1 MKKIFLVFLVLTIAG
16 TAGYFWYQG
25 SAPKSERLYRTY
37 EKFTDSLDREQYAV
51 DLSYRDTF
59 DRELQN
65 HQDALAAAYLSER
78 RPDEAIVLLETLIDT
93 ANRPRYEHGN
103 RVPRNS
109 AQAGLV
115 ADYYKMLSDAY
126 GMKNDWKGKGRALK
140 LSMRYRAEAEQLRK
154 RE

>member
-1 MKKIFLVFLVLTIAG
+1 MKKLVLAFLVLAIVG
-16 TAGYFWYQG
+16 AGYFWFQK
-25 SAPKSERLYRTY
+25 AVPKSERLYGKFA
-37 EKFTDSLDREQYAV
+37 KFTISLERDRYAT

-59 DRELQN
+59 DRELQDL
-65 HQDALAAAYLSER
+65 QDALAAAYLNEKK
-78 RPDEAIVLLETLIDT
+78 PDEALVLLDTLIEN
-93 ANRPRYEHGN
+93 ANSPRYEHGN

-126 GMKNDWKGKGRALK
+126 GMKNDWKGRGQAMKM
-140 LSMRYRAEAEQLRK
+140 SMRYRAEAEQLRK